1 MLITAHMATI
11 AANKHKSMHMMTK
24 EKSVLKA
31 SSLGS
36 TFRLNASEPVTP
48 AAATAGFNMVFMII
62 ASFPS
67 LGIV

>member
-1 MLITAHMATI
+1 MATI
-11 AANKHKSMHMMTK
+11 AANTPTRMPMMPK

-48 AAATAGFNMVFMII
+48 AAATAGFHMVLMITV
-62 ASFPS
+62 SFPAIR
-67 LGIV
+67 IV